1 MLEQLNLEA
10 IFALTFA
17 YFVWLGVIIIL
28 PFVIVTFP
36 ALIYGIYKKRF
47 RKIDAFF
54 ILISLLLCLGSMEVF
69 YYLSELNYW
78 HTRISLDQIGIV
90 SYFFAGCA
98 SILFYIQ
105 AFRQQRIPYF
115 FAYLVGIP
123 FTATTIFIYFYFVF
137 FNLS

>member
-69 YYLSELNYW
+69 YYLSELNY
-78 HTRISLDQIGIV
+78 
-90 SYFFAGCA
+90 FAGCA